1 MSTRAPICRSGEG
14 QRGHRLAA
22 RLEPGPEAFGQG
34 AFARAVQAFDDDQHR
49 ASVTG
54 ARGPPSRLISC
65 TVERTVE
72 GHGGVMERPVEVVVS
87 DLNLASG
94 RLHDAGQR
102 LQDGLSSVDLETRE
116 LLGSGW
122 KGGAAS
128 AFSGAWDQWHNGAG
142 QVIRG
147 IQTMSEL
154 LRVAADQYARADEQG
169 AGAIAS
175 ASPEPSAGPAPAAA
189 GGPEPSGVATPTA
202 SSPDPASAAG
212 SAGSAGAAGSASG
225 AAASGVADAVSQ
237 VGQLGGQVSSGLA
250 QAAQAAAG
258 MAQQVGQAV
267 EQIVEQAVQQ
277 SAEVEKRG
285 EPASVEP
292 PPSDAQPPTG
302 EMPR

>member
-1 MSTRAPICRSGEG
+1 M
-14 QRGHRLAA
+14 
-22 RLEPGPEAFGQG
+22 
-34 AFARAVQAFDDDQHR
+34 
-49 ASVTG
+49 
-54 ARGPPSRLISC
+54 
-65 TVERTVE
+65 ERTVE

-87 DLNLASG
+87 DLHLASG
-94 RLHDAGQR
+94 RLRDAGQR

-189 GGPEPSGVATPTA
+189 GGEAPSGAPVPTA
-202 SSPDPASAAG
+202 ASTGPASAAG
-212 SAGSAGAAGSASG
+212 SASPAGAAGSAGSASG
-225 AAASGVADAVSQ
+225 AAASGVSDAVSQ

-277 SAEVEKRG
+277 SAEAEKG
-285 EPASVEP
+285 GDQAPVEP
-292 PPSDAQPPTG
+292 PPSDAQPPSG
-302 EMPR
+302 EVPR

>member
-1 MSTRAPICRSGEG
+1 
-14 QRGHRLAA
+14 
-22 RLEPGPEAFGQG
+22 
-34 AFARAVQAFDDDQHR
+34 
-49 ASVTG
+49 
-54 ARGPPSRLISC
+54 
-65 TVERTVE
+65 
-72 GHGGVMERPVEVVVS
+72 MERPVEVVVS
-87 DLNLASG
+87 DLHLASS
-94 RLHDAGQR
+94 RLRDAGQR

-147 IQTMSEL
+147 VQTMSEL

-169 AGAIAS
+169 ADAIAS
-175 ASPEPSAGPAPAAA
+175 ASPEQSTGSAPAAA
-189 GGPEPSGVATPTA
+189 GGEAPVTGDTMSTGAGPSGGPVG
-202 SSPDPASAAG
+202 SRGPAA
-212 SAGSAGAAGSASG
+212 AAGSASG
-225 AAASGVADAVSQ
+225 AVASAASDAVSQ
-237 VGQLGGQVSSGLA
+237 VGQVGGQVSSGLA

-277 SAEVEKRG
+277 SAEAEKRG
-285 EPASVEP
+285 EQAPVEP

-302 EMPR
+302 EVPR

>member
-1 MSTRAPICRSGEG
+1 
-14 QRGHRLAA
+14 
-22 RLEPGPEAFGQG
+22 
-34 AFARAVQAFDDDQHR
+34 
-49 ASVTG
+49 
-54 ARGPPSRLISC
+54 
-65 TVERTVE
+65 
-72 GHGGVMERPVEVVVS
+72 MERPVEVVVS
-87 DLNLASG
+87 DLHLASS
-94 RLHDAGQR
+94 RLRDAAQR

-147 IQTMSEL
+147 VQTMSEL

-169 AGAIAS
+169 ADAIAS
-175 ASPEPSAGPAPAAA
+175 ASPEQSTGSAPAAA
-189 GGPEPSGVATPTA
+189 GGEAPATGDTMPTGAGPSGGPVG
-202 SSPDPASAAG
+202 SRGPAA
-212 SAGSAGAAGSASG
+212 AAGSASG
-225 AAASGVADAVSQ
+225 VVASAASDAVSQ
-237 VGQLGGQVSSGLA
+237 VGQVGGQVSSGLA

-277 SAEVEKRG
+277 SAEAEKRG
-285 EPASVEP
+285 EQAPVEP

-302 EMPR
+302 EVPR

>member
-1 MSTRAPICRSGEG
+1 MWSPFAANKL
-14 QRGHRLAA
+14 QR
-22 RLEPGPEAFGQG
+22 
-34 AFARAVQAFDDDQHR
+34 
-49 ASVTG
+49 
-54 ARGPPSRLISC
+54 
-65 TVERTVE
+65 ERTVE
-72 GHGGVMERPVEVVVS
+72 VHGGEMERPVEVVVS
-87 DLNLASG
+87 DLHLASS
-94 RLHDAGQR
+94 RLRDAGQR

-147 IQTMSEL
+147 VQTMSEL

-169 AGAIAS
+169 ADAIAS
-175 ASPEPSAGPAPAAA
+175 ASPEQSAGSAPAAA
-189 GGPEPSGVATPTA
+189 GGEAPSGSPTPAA
-202 SSPDPASAAG
+202 SLPGPASATG
-212 SAGSAGAAGSASG
+212 SAGSAGSTSSASG
-225 AAASGVADAVSQ
+225 AAASGVSDAVSQ

-250 QAAQAAAG
+250 QAAQTAAG

-277 SAEVEKRG
+277 SAEAEKRG
-285 EPASVEP
+285 EQAPVEP

-302 EMPR
+302 EVPR